1 MALTSFYEVHLFSPR
16 ARAYANFDIYFL
28 APSPFSSRTTLNL
41 ILEWENRRVCTGN
54 AVKRANLRAA
64 TNWHY
69 IYIYVTKYTHNI
81 IYIHTQYIEVLLSR
95 LGSGTTL
102 RAGEYGQ
109 YTGSRWG
116 NN

>member
-1 MALTSFYEVHLFSPR
+1 MS
-16 ARAYANFDIYFL
+16 ARETRSNA
-28 APSPFSSRTTLNL
+28 RTFAQQRIGIT
-41 ILEWENRRVCTGN
+41 
-54 AVKRANLRAA
+54 
-64 TNWHY
+64 
-69 IYIYVTKYTHNI
+69 YIYVTKYTHNI
-81 IYIHTQYIEVLLSR
+81 IYIYTQYIEVLLSR